1 MNKGS
6 DIDDLCMFDTFK
18 KSTDDSESYN
28 HNKSAKFKRAH
39 SKH

>member
-1 MNKGS
+1 MKNKT

-28 HNKSAKFKRAH
+28 KK
-39 SKH
+39 